1 MRYFDFGFLRE
12 AERIK
17 KDKTLD
23 DFPFTRWLM
32 VHTYEMAEAICWAQ
46 VALILWKLQ
55 EKMAV
60 AK

>member
-1 MRYFDFGFLRE
+1 MRHFEFGFLRE
-12 AERIK
+12 AERIA

-23 DFPFTRWLM
+23 NYPFARLLM

-60 AK
+60 AN